1 MWKAMGSA
9 LLVYLFSIIKVIS
22 ILTPNLDLIILM
34 DFQPQTQ
41 SFFHINVTFFIKIWF
56 IYSWGTQREAE
67 TQAEEDTGSLWGP
80 WCGTRS
86 QDPGIMTW
94 AEGRCSTTEPSRCP
108 IMSSYLRTTWNWV
121 SMEPKWTCC
130 ISVSG
135 TCWHVTQHSLSFTN
149 TTYYRLKLRSIY
161 NTAYHMHVF
170 ADVHVVY
177 NMIYNICIPI
187 LLIQR

>member
-1 MWKAMGSA
+1 MAMRNVLA
-9 LLVYLFSIIKVIS
+9 DRNSII
-22 ILTPNLDLIILM
+22 M
-34 DFQPQTQ
+34 R
-41 SFFHINVTFFIKIWF
+41 SFFKKMLC
-56 IYSWGTQREAE
+56 IYSWKTQRHRQREKQVPCVE
-67 TQAEEDTGSLWGP
+67 PDM
-80 WCGTRS
+80 GTWS